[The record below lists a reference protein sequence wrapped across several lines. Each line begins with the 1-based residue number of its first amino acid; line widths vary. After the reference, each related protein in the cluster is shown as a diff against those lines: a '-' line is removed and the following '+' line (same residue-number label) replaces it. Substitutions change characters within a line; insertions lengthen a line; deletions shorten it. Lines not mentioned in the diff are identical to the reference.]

1 MFQHPDVT
9 MALAHDREHELIAEA
24 DKQRL
29 LSRVLRNRRSKRPV
43 RAPDLVA
50 LDTMARFALR

>member
-9 MALAHDREHELIAEA
+9 MAMANDRQHELIAQA

-29 LSRVLRNRRSKRPV
+29 LSHVLRSRRTKRPA

-50 LDTMARFALR
+50 LDTTAGFALR

>member
-29 LSRVLRNRRSKRPV
+29 LSRVLRSRRSKRPV

-50 LDTMARFALR
+50 LDAMSRFALR